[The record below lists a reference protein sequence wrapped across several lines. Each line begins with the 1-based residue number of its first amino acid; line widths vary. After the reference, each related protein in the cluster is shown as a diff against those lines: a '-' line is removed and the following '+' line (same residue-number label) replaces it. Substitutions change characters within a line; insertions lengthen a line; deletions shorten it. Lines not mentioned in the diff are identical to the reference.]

1 MHPQDA
7 GRSMPTSPLPPDAG
21 SQMPHSAGQGA
32 GAADAQA
39 KTRTGIKAARLQKLA
54 AEKRDPPVL
63 MALFLACWRWLMPP
77 AAGFGPPRRIARMP
91 RLAVAAALR
100 RPPRLAPVHAPPLRL
115 LT

>member
-1 MHPQDA
+1 
-7 GRSMPTSPLPPDAG
+7 MPTSPLPPDAG
-21 SQMPHSAGQGA
+21 SKMPHPP
-32 GAADAQA
+32 A
-39 KTRTGIKAARLQKLA
+39 KAPEPPMLKRKPEPEILTARLQKLA

-77 AAGFGPPRRIARMP
+77 AAGFGSPRRMARMP

-100 RPPRLAPVHAPPLRL
+100 SPHRLAPVHAPPLRL